1 MRPPQEIAG
10 LVEIRRRSCPGVFC
24 AAVRRSARVAGCHIA
39 EQRCSKIVTSVTVRL
54 GAVGYPRQIENE
66 KSSMSRGPGRLER
79 AILDQIESDKAPDR
93 YGQSGVVLISSW
105 DLAYIY
111 QPPSSVDPSASWHP
125 KNATPA
131 QRKAVIRAMH
141 SFVRKFPQY
150 AIGGGKGR
158 GRQIIYEP
166 GDPLSATLLR
176 LENLGKRVFPYVTL
190 ATY

>member
-1 MRPPQEIAG
+1 LLPSLP
-10 LVEIRRRSCPGVFC
+10 
-24 AAVRRSARVAGCHIA
+24 
-39 EQRCSKIVTSVTVRL
+39 
-54 GAVGYPRQIENE
+54 E
-66 KSSMSRGPGRLER
+66 KASMSRGPGRIER

-111 QPPSSVDPSASWHP
+111 QPPSSVDPSGSWLP
-125 KNATPA
+125 KDATPA

-141 SFVRKFPQY
+141 SFVRKLPQY

-158 GRQIIYEP
+158 GRLFLYEP
-166 GDPLSATLLR
+166 GDPLSAILLR
-176 LENLGKRVFPYVTL
+176 LENLGKRVLPYVTL

>member
-1 MRPPQEIAG
+1 GAPSPCGFAYSGIPAK
-10 LVEIRRRSCPGVFC
+10 SKN
-24 AAVRRSARVAGCHIA
+24 A
-39 EQRCSKIVTSVTVRL
+39 E
-54 GAVGYPRQIENE
+54 A
-66 KSSMSRGPGRLER
+66 SMSRGPGRLER

-111 QPPSSVDPSASWHP
+111 QPPSSVDRPASWHP

-150 AIGGGKGR
+150 AVGGGKGP
-158 GRQIIYEP
+158 GRLFLYEP